1 MVGVGVTPLAKLQAA
16 VREFQ
21 ARDERVDQKGLRQ
34 VIDALEGEFATEARE
49 SQKAGDHLIG
59 GHITAA
65 SWISQTCGRSV
76 PSAFDRGCVG
86 KQPESKPIVAGALPS
101 GETSQ

>member
-1 MVGVGVTPLAKLQAA
+1 LQAA

-21 ARDERVDQKGLRQ
+21 AREERVDISGLRQ

-65 SWISQTCGRSV
+65 S
-76 PSAFDRGCVG
+76 
-86 KQPESKPIVAGALPS
+86 
-101 GETSQ
+101 

>member
-21 ARDERVDQKGLRQ
+21 AREERVDTKGLRQ
-34 VIDALEGEFATEARE
+34 VIDVLEGEFATEVRE
-49 SQKAGDHLIG
+49 SQKAGEHLSG

-65 SWISQTCGRSV
+65 SWISQTCGMSV
-76 PSAFDRGCVG
+76 PSAFDRVCVG
-86 KQPESKPIVAGALPS
+86 KQLESMPMVAGALSS
-101 GETSQ
+101 G